1 MFSIIIMTRPD
12 SVWQYTETYVLKNGG
27 LLLHGFYGPREN
39 NTQEIISE
47 ENVFKSKEYNPL

>member
-1 MFSIIIMTRPD
+1 MTRLD